1 MATVSASKYALKRAE
16 KELNQ
21 TKVVLRHLPPDYTE
35 EDVLALIKSDRPGY
49 TPPDYTSF
57 YFVPAST
64 QLSSPSSSFPAYS
77 RAYLEIPN
85 FDDIRNL
92 RDTFDG
98 LQLESKTDKGPAT
111 TKLRMIVEFA
121 PYQGSVLQRT
131 KPDTRSSTI
140 EQDPDYKTFLKE
152 YEKEITYLPSV
163 DISYLDQIKH
173 IAEVQPTP
181 LVDYIKERKTAR
193 RTGGGGRNKIL
204 YASGGGKKKKTKVIE
219 VKEKPSTSK
228 PSKDKQWKD
237 KGSGY
242 DKKGLGSQDRGSGQE
257 WKGSGHQDKG
267 SSHQDKGSGYEKKI
281 KTTDTPN
288 KTEDTPTIGGGA
300 SRKKVDDFKSKERPD
315 QAFYSPRSKRGG
327 GGGSEEKRTERT
339 SKSEERRGGGGG
351 RSEETRRSVRSES
364 DRSGFSEDRRSGRSD
379 DRRGGGR
386 RAGESSY
393 DKGSRGKPHDK
404 RTGSGGWYRDS
415 HYNKHSG
422 KQQSSSYHSNENYYH
437 FQDDDEPSEGRHGDG
452 GRRDDYQ
459 ERDDRRYHSYKR
471 NYDDGKKSSYSSS
484 SSRH

>member
-21 TKVVLRHLPPDYTE
+21 TKVVLRRLPPDYTE

-64 QLSSPSSSFPAYS
+64 HLSSSFPAYS

-111 TKLRMIVEFA
+111 TKFRMIVEFA

-131 KPDTRSSTI
+131 KPDARSSTI

-193 RTGGGGRNKIL
+193 RTGGGRNKIL

-242 DKKGLGSQDRGSGQE
+242 DKKGPGSQDRGSGQE

-267 SSHQDKGSGYEKKI
+267 SSHEKKI
-281 KTTDTPN
+281 KTTDAPN
-288 KTEDTPTIGGGA
+288 KTEDAPTIGGGP

-327 GGGSEEKRTERT
+327 GGGGSEEKRTERT
-339 SKSEERRGGGGG
+339 SKSEERRGG

-379 DRRGGGR
+379 DRRGGGGGR
-386 RAGESSY
+386 RGGESSY

-404 RTGSGGWYRDS
+404 RTGSGGWYRDP
-415 HYNKHSG
+415 HYNKHGG
-422 KQQSSSYHSNENYYH
+422 KQQSSGYHSNENYYH
-437 FQDDDEPSEGRHGDG
+437 FQDDDEPLDGCHGDG

-459 ERDDRRYHSYKR
+459 ERDDRRYHGHRR